1 MFTFTGQK
9 SADTVSKQLKDLDK
23 LLNNDLCP
31 VFISWKPGGGLKA
44 RVDQRTISSL
54 NVAGVMAATLVTCV
68 DISTNESMSIKCLDQ
83 YSMTA
88 KANTNR
94 EQ

>member
-31 VFISWKPGGGLKA
+31 VFISWKPGAGLKD

-54 NVAGVMAATLVTCV
+54 NVTDAMPTMLVTCV

-88 KANTNR
+88 KVNINR